1 MYLPFRE
8 VLQGLVIRCGEVA
21 TFGFA
26 HKGRFRSGVQQKLTK
41 GSEERRA
48 LRGLAAP
55 RGREKSAGCP
65 GRRARITVCVVSRCI
80 CFLLRFNDVHLW
92 KDVYF
97 SQVCFSKTF
106 L

>member
-55 RGREKSAGCP
+55 RGREKSAR
-65 GRRARITVCVVSRCI
+65 GRVALGSRGLHRHQSRIPDNLQATYTDREE
-80 CFLLRFNDVHLW
+80 LKGKH
-92 KDVYF
+92 
-97 SQVCFSKTF
+97 
-106 L
+106 